1 MIYEKLNF
9 IYDVEKLKQ
18 HLKDHVAGLPITSQ
32 SPSFGGWSVTSSNGD
47 FRDGWGQGHL
57 VFEANQFTNKNE
69 LLAELKK
76 HSVLPSHAYSIP
88 TEICHGYL
96 HEVVK
101 DIAERGFVPRRVR
114 IIRLPAKASSA
125 WHRDQPDEVFGIR
138 LHVPIETNSYCF
150 FECDEGKAHLPA
162 DGSVYVLRVNRMH
175 RVYNDGDTARYH
187 LVMDVDD
194 TLGVSVHHR
203 KRKNENLGFFSES

>member
-9 IYDVEKLKQ
+9 TFDVEKLKQ
-18 HLKDHVAGLPITSQ
+18 HLKEYVMDLPITMQ
-32 SPSFGGWSVTSSNGD
+32 SPTFGGWSVTSSNGD

-57 VFEANQFTNKNE
+57 VFKTKEFTNRE
-69 LLAELKK
+69 DLLSELKK
-76 HSVLPSHAYSIP
+76 HSVLSSHKYCMP

-101 DIAERGFVPRRVR
+101 DIAARGFQPRRVR
-114 IIRLPAKASSA
+114 IIRLLAQSSSD
-125 WHRDQPDEVFGIR
+125 WHRDHPDQVFGIR
-138 LHVPIETNSYCF
+138 LHVPIETNEHCF

-162 DGSVYVLRVNRMH
+162 DGSAYLLRVNRMH
-175 RVYNDGDTARYH
+175 RVYNDGQSSRFH

-194 TLGVSVHHR
+194 TMNISLHHR
-203 KRKNENLGFFSES
+203 QRKNEDLGFFSKG